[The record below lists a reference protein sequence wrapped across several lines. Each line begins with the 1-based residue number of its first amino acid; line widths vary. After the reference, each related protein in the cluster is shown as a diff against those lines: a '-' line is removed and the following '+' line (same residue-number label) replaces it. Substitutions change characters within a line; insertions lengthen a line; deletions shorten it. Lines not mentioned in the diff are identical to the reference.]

1 MQIMSSAIKSLVFAA
16 CASLAGAAPA
26 QTVDEQ
32 RLSAYRADYKDA
44 ATPVKYVFVHA
55 DGSPCCADGDRA
67 KAYLLDITSAVP
79 AKLIYSA
86 EIDRL
91 FKEKFEIEVDNES
104 IVNGPQ
110 GDYVVLTMNRPAE
123 YDRKF
128 VPCAGGMGESRAY
141 LISIVAGKATVIDRE
156 FGGCGRQYKKLDSG
170 DGTGYEVQGG
180 NGQAKPVRY
189 LVHGNTIAR
198 DKAVH

>member
-32 RLSAYRADYKDA
+32 RLAAYRADYKDA

-55 DGSPCCADGDRA
+55 DGSPCCSDGDRA
-67 KAYLLDITSAVP
+67 KAYLLDITSAAP
-79 AKLIYSA
+79 AKLISSA

-104 IVNGPQ
+104 IVKGPQ

-141 LISIVAGKATVIDRE
+141 LISIVAGKATVIDRS

-170 DGTGYEVQGG
+170 DGIGYEVQGG
-180 NGQAKPVRY
+180 NGQAKPVHYIVR
-189 LVHGNTIAR
+189 GNTIAR
-198 DKAVH
+198 DKTVH